1 MASRKPSD
9 HGTGIP
15 LHEVEALARVLLPE
29 IQKFF
34 ESEEGQGVSGVEEAA
49 KQRIKSAAGHLKW
62 MPRRFAPHR
71 ILLIEMINPNP
82 SPTWRTAFG
91 LSWIGRSIIIGLQES
106 QSYQR
111 FASRQQEVF
120 PIFQVQICKGR
131 GQKD

>member
-62 MPRRFAPHR
+62 MPRRFVSQR

-82 SPTWRTAFG
+82 SPTWGAAFG
-91 LSWIGRSIIIGLQES
+91 LSWIVVCC
-106 QSYQR
+106 QR
-111 FASRQQEVF
+111 RCVC
-120 PIFQVQICKGR
+120 QIYEYTEWKLCEKI
-131 GQKD
+131 